1 MLFTRTVSWCVAT
14 TSPSCQVSRPDT
26 VLLSM
31 GHHDCDTQT
40 IPKNPV
46 HPCRAIGNHEPTLR
60 SSKSRGEGPTIGPGR
75 RVGKRGAVPRRYKL
89 PMPSRPIHPRS
100 EDSSCN
106 HHHKRL
112 LRTWHGDRSVPA
124 VYRQRPLPNLCPVWT
139 TSSHNGCRQS
149 TSHAAAYE
157 TRPSSSASADRP
169 PQVSK
174 NPKPQAKCE
183 VPARPKVRET
193 LA

>member
-89 PMPSRPIHPRS
+89 PF
-100 EDSSCN
+100 
-106 HHHKRL
+106 L
-112 LRTWHGDRSVPA
+112 
-124 VYRQRPLPNLCPVWT
+124 
-139 TSSHNGCRQS
+139 
-149 TSHAAAYE
+149 
-157 TRPSSSASADRP
+157 SSATATT
-169 PQVSK
+169 
-174 NPKPQAKCE
+174 E
-183 VPARPKVRET
+183 IYT
-193 LA
+193 LSLHDALPMRIVVER